1 MIKCRF
7 QKETIKAIPQG
18 WGFRQKK
25 TVLVNLKHCLISRE
39 LLSYNHFPLKCRSLS
54 KTPTYKLHSVICSQG
69 GAKKT
74 TKEKVRFLS
83 VLIWNNIRVSS
94 QPLTSG
100 QNGLLGKMMAPQIKA
115 SRHIPPV
122 RVSKKEEMNT
132 ERKRYRHGRQRK
144 KRGCA
149 IYACFCRRK
158 HNNS

>member
-1 MIKCRF
+1 MIKFRF

-54 KTPTYKLHSVICSQG
+54 KTPTYKIQYSVICSQG

-74 TKEKVRFLS
+74 SKEKVRFLS

-100 QNGLLGKMMAPQIKA
+100 QNGLLGKMMTPQIKA

-122 RVSKKEEMNT
+122 RVSKKEEINT

-144 KRGCA
+144 KKRMC
-149 IYACFCRRK
+149 YLCLLLQK
-158 HNNS
+158 KTQ